1 MNILWKVEN
10 VIINFYIRKWGR
22 NIKQTALNIE
32 RGPHVKRIV
41 SGIMGSLP
49 GQKRWDEKR
58 DDNQTSRVIL
68 LLCRD
73 GKVEQPKKMRPRR
86 TALWVFRGSS
96 KVKSHHHLF
105 IYWSGLSPPLVLFLL
120 MYCVQNKSQQNGLC
134 SVCLVLTLPCICS
147 NFMCRR
153 GERGARQLCLKY
165 PGYTQPHGDKGHWI
179 HQLAYTTLTLH
190 ATIVCACSTN
200 TGSAEEVCSFL
211 KNVGTDAAEGF
222 PQCSLSSSHLLLTF
236 FRIYITVSGPA
247 CTLLCTSVKSGEV
260 YKKCVEKLIPSG
272 QAKLEIKRYC
282 SFSLGW
288 HSSKGGEMDY
298 KYRYRSWHFYSI
310 P

>member
-190 ATIVCACSTN
+190 ATIVCAWLRGGSLFVPKKRRYWCCRRLSTVL
-200 TGSAEEVCSFL
+200 SVFFSSF
-211 KNVGTDAAEGF
+211 A
-222 PQCSLSSSHLLLTF
+222 HLLP
-236 FRIYITVSGPA
+236 Y
-247 CTLLCTSVKSGEV
+247 LCTSVKSGEV

>member
-1 MNILWKVEN
+1 MVYVQYASFWHCRAFAAISCADGVREEPDSSASNT
-10 VIINFYIRKWGR
+10 
-22 NIKQTALNIE
+22 QDTLNHTE
-32 RGPHVKRIV
+32 T
-41 SGIMGSLP
+41 
-49 GQKRWDEKR
+49 R
-58 DDNQTSRVIL
+58 DT
-68 LLCRD
+68 
-73 GKVEQPKKMRPRR
+73 E
-86 TALWVFRGSS
+86 
-96 KVKSHHHLF
+96 
-105 IYWSGLSPPLVLFLL
+105 
-120 MYCVQNKSQQNGLC
+120 
-134 SVCLVLTLPCICS
+134 
-147 NFMCRR
+147 
-153 GERGARQLCLKY
+153 
-165 PGYTQPHGDKGHWI
+165 
-179 HQLAYTTLTLH
+179 
-190 ATIVCACSTN
+190 STN
-200 TGSAEEVCSFL
+200 SPIPHWLCMQLLFVHGSAEEVCSFL

-247 CTLLCTSVKSGEV
+247 CTLLCTSGEV